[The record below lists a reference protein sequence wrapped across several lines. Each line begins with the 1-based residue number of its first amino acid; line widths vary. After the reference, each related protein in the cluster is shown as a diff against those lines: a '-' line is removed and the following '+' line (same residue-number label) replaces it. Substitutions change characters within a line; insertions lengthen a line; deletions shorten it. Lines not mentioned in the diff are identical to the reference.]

1 MSRLS
6 IEESGILE
14 KVASRRER
22 AKEEKMRRILAA
34 SARLFSLQGFDGTT
48 VQQIADEADVAVGT
62 LFLYV
67 LDKGEILLLL
77 FHHAIEQRLKLAT
90 RELGKGKKLIPS
102 IHRFLM
108 QMMEPYEKNMELSKF
123 FWREFLFHKGKVRGE
138 LDLLTGSLLQALRD
152 RVAASRDKREIA
164 ADVDVDAV
172 ALQMYAIYHSTL
184 AFYLASCLPNSS
196 PRDTLDA
203 LLQAAWKGLEPREK
217 SEKHD
222 KTGKRQPGT
231 RKRPR

>member
-1 MSRLS
+1 M
-6 IEESGILE
+6 EKGGILE

-34 SARLFSLQGFDGTT
+34 GAKLFSLHGFDGTT
-48 VQQIADEADVAVGT
+48 VQQIANEADVAVGT

-77 FHHAIEQRLKLAT
+77 FHHAIEEQLKLAT
-90 RELGKGKKLIPS
+90 KELNKGKRLIPA

-108 QMMEPYEKNMELSKF
+108 EMMEPYEKNMELSKF

-138 LDLLTGSLLQALRD
+138 LDLLTGSLLRALSD
-152 RVAASRDKREIA
+152 KIVASRDKQEIA

-172 ALQMYAIYHSTL
+172 ALEMYAIYHSTL
-184 AFYLASCLPNSS
+184 AFYLANCLPNSS
-196 PRDTLDA
+196 PSDTLEA
-203 LLQAAWKGLEPREK
+203 LLQAAWKGLEPRDEI
-217 SEKHD
+217 EKHRNQ
-222 KTGKRQPGT
+222 GKRQPLKS
-231 RKRPR
+231 KRPN